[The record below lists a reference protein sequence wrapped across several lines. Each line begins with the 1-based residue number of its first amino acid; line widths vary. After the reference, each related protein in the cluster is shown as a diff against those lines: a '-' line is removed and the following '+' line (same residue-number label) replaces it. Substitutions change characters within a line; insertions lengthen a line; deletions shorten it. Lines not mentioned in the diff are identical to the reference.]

1 MIENIDRIMELFNS
15 GIGRTNVARTIC
27 QEQGIEFNHNHRRSV
42 GKLINR
48 RVNSGINQECEAVG
62 IDIDKVKHYWYKGE
76 HYSINVKGQDTIFN
90 YHEFKQDF
98 IDAVEKIRPN
108 HIKIE
113 RSELIED
120 SHALLIDPADIHIN
134 KLCSAFETGED
145 YNSQIAVQRVKQGV
159 YSILKKS
166 KYFNIDKIILIVGN
180 DVLNTDN
187 ARSQT
192 TKGTQQDTHLKW
204 FDAFIMAKQLYIDI
218 IETLVQIAD
227 VEVIYNVSNHDEMSG
242 FFLMDS
248 LYSWYNT
255 HENITFNRSPSHR
268 KYTTYGKN
276 LIGTTHGDG
285 AKQNDLPLLMC
296 HEASQHWHNC
306 KHRYWFTHHVHH
318 KTSRD
323 IMSVQIESLRSPS
336 PADSWHHKS
345 GYQHSPLAI
354 EGFIFHKEFGQVARL
369 TTLFSI
375 LAILTM
381 NIFNI
386 I

>member
-1 MIENIDRIMELFNS
+1 MKEHIDRLMELYSVNKNKS
-15 GIGRTNVARTIC
+15 KVTRIIC
-27 QEQGIEFNHNHRRSV
+27 EELGIEYTTGIVRNVSE
-42 GKLINR
+42 LIKR
-48 RVNSGINQECEAVG
+48 RVEGGIYHECESVG
-62 IDIDKVKHYWYKGE
+62 IDINKVKHYWYKGQN
-76 HYSINVKGQDTIFN
+76 YSINVKGAESEIFN
-90 YHEFKQDF
+90 YEDFKQDF
-98 IDAVEKIRPN
+98 INAVENIKPN

-113 RSELIED
+113 RNDLIED
-120 SHALLIDPADIHIN
+120 SHALLIDPADVHIN
-134 KLCSAFETGED
+134 KLCSAFETGEE
-145 YNSQIAVQRVKQGV
+145 YNSQIAVQRVKEGV
-159 YSILKKS
+159 SSIIKKS
-166 KYFNIDKIILIVGN
+166 NGFSIDKIILIVGN
-180 DVLNTDN
+180 DILNTDN
-187 ARSQT
+187 VKGQT
-192 TKGTQQDTHLKW
+192 TKGTDQDSHKKW
-204 FDAFIMAKQLYIDI
+204 FDAFIMAKQLYIDV

-227 VEVIYNVSNHDEMSG
+227 LEVIYNVSNHDEMSG

-306 KHRYWFTHHVHH
+306 KHRYWFTHHIHH
-318 KTSRD
+318 KMSKD

-354 EGFIFHKEFGQVARL
+354 EGFIFHKEFGQVCRL
-369 TTLFSI
+369 TTLF
-375 LAILTM
+375 
-381 NIFNI
+381 
-386 I
+386 

>member
-1 MIENIDRIMELFNS
+1 
-15 GIGRTNVARTIC
+15 
-27 QEQGIEFNHNHRRSV
+27 
-42 GKLINR
+42 
-48 RVNSGINQECEAVG
+48 
-62 IDIDKVKHYWYKGE
+62 
-76 HYSINVKGQDTIFN
+76 
-90 YHEFKQDF
+90 
-98 IDAVEKIRPN
+98 
-108 HIKIE
+108 
-113 RSELIED
+113 
-120 SHALLIDPADIHIN
+120 
-134 KLCSAFETGED
+134 
-145 YNSQIAVQRVKQGV
+145 
-159 YSILKKS
+159 
-166 KYFNIDKIILIVGN
+166 
-180 DVLNTDN
+180 
-187 ARSQT
+187 
-192 TKGTQQDTHLKW
+192 
-204 FDAFIMAKQLYIDI
+204 MAKQLYIDI

-227 VEVIYNVSNHDEMSG
+227 LEIIYNVSNHDEMSG

-255 HENITFNRSPSHR
+255 HENITFNRSPAHR

-296 HEASQHWHNC
+296 HEASQHWHDC

-318 KTSRD
+318 KTSKD

-375 LAILTM
+375 LGFIIS
-381 NIFNI
+381 IF
-386 I
+386 

>member
-1 MIENIDRIMELFNS
+1 MEYKEKALELVKRGLNH
-15 GIGRTNVARTIC
+15 TQAAKQVAREYNLKYNDIFRRAISTYIKR
-27 QEQGIEFNHNHRRSV
+27 ETDKGI
-42 GKLINR
+42 ID
-48 RVNSGINQECEAVG
+48 ECRNVG

-76 HYSINVKGQDTIFN
+76 HYSINVKGSNEVFN
-90 YHEFKQDF
+90 YEEFKEDF
-98 IDAVEKIRPN
+98 IGTVKDLRPN
-108 HIKIE
+108 HIQIIRTE
-113 RSELIED
+113 SDEEA
-120 SHALLIDPADIHIN
+120 HCLLIDPADVHIN

-145 YNSQIAVQRVKQGV
+145 YNSQIAIQRVKEGV
-159 YSILKKS
+159 SSIIQKS
-166 KYFNIDKIILIVGN
+166 KGFNIDKIILIVGN

-187 ARSQT
+187 TRSQT

-218 IETLVQIAD
+218 IQTLVSIAD
-227 VEVIYNVSNHDEMSG
+227 LEIVYNVSNHDEMSG

-248 LYSWYNT
+248 LYSWYNE
-255 HENITFNRSPSHR
+255 HPNINFNRSPSHR

-296 HEASQHWHNC
+296 HEASQHWHEC

-318 KTSRD
+318 KTSKD

-369 TTLFSI
+369 TTLF
-375 LAILTM
+375 
-381 NIFNI
+381 
-386 I
+386 

>member
-15 GIGRTNVARTIC
+15 GIGKTNVARTIC
-27 QEQGIEFNHNHRRSV
+27 EEQGIEFNHNNRRSV

-48 RVNSGINQECEAVG
+48 RIDKGISDECETVG
-62 IDIDKVKHYWYKGE
+62 IDFDKVKHYWYKGE
-76 HYSINVKGQDTIFN
+76 HYSINVKGAENETFN

-98 IDAVEKIRPN
+98 IDTVEKIRPN

-113 RSELIED
+113 RNELIED

-255 HENITFNRSPSHR
+255 HENIEFNRSPSHR

-296 HEASQHWHNC
+296 HEASNYWHNC

-369 TTLFSI
+369 TTLF
-375 LAILTM
+375 
-381 NIFNI
+381 
-386 I
+386 